1 MMELIFEQSL
11 LIDVWVLWQRTF
23 VCFSNVLTL
32 QIKSRSI
39 NKFPEHVSLLIFD
52 NWVPSNRNL
61 LWAVSGE
68 RECGRRGRRSSVDWN
83 FHLQSRWEIKVQ
95 SRWAFHCRVFSRIYL
110 EVKMVCA
117 FERKYGFLCEQGT
130 LQNTAFRI
138 WFSNERLSFAL
149 FPKNCPQ
156 TMAQTMF
163 LLSKVKKDCFCWK
176 HKLTSTQ
183 DGGYL
188 NILNRIL
195 YYIVQRPK
203 LVRCILCW

>member
-83 FHLQSRWEIKVQ
+83 FQLQSRWEIRVQSRWETKVQ

-110 EVKMVCA
+110 EVEMVSA
-117 FERKYGFLCEQGT
+117 FERKYGFLSEQGT
-130 LQNTAFRI
+130 SQNTAFG
-138 WFSNERLSFAL
+138 FSSRMN
-149 FPKNCPQ
+149 P
-156 TMAQTMF
+156 F
-163 LLSKVKKDCFCWK
+163 LLDFSLKTVHKQWLKPCFCWVRWK
-176 HKLTSTQ
+176 RTVFV
-183 DGGYL
+183 G
-188 NILNRIL
+188 NINWHRRKM
-195 YYIVQRPK
+195 V
-203 LVRCILCW
+203 VN